1 VRTGDYPWVVA
12 LRRGAPDL
20 LTRVVT
26 TTGERARDEAT
37 VAWIG
42 VHRDVLLIGGAI
54 VGLVLLWVADL
65 SWVGLLLVL
74 GLVAAF
80 ETAVYRIAARPATP
94 APPL

>member
-1 VRTGDYPWVVA
+1 V
-12 LRRGAPDL
+12 
-20 LTRVVT
+20 

-37 VAWIG
+37 VAWIE

-65 SWVGLLLVL
+65 SWAGLLLVL

-80 ETAVYRIAARPATP
+80 ETAVYRIGARPATP
-94 APPL
+94 PPAS